1 MRSLIVGMS
10 VAVVAATAHAVSYTW
25 PADTSGGL
33 RFEGD
38 TYAVSQTSGS
48 ISNGGTIVITNATV
62 DAWTADA
69 NRVAFANGNSGTV
82 NIDAGGIL
90 RVYSCVNDGIIN
102 LNPGGTLVLEKFTK
116 PSSGS
121 GRINANGGRIV
132 FRNVSKPTTYCW
144 FEDYSQYPSG
154 WCISVLEGGLVVSNV
169 VGSVDGHMPPIK
181 SGTLSDGGVTYE
193 GVGTISLY
201 DNDHTFN
208 GGVHICKS
216 GVFRPYGDNCFGNVP
231 ENAMDNIFWNGSGS
245 MLGSIEI
252 ARNRSIA
259 IASGATFVAGS
270 TSSLRILGTIG
281 GDESTCVSAAA
292 TWNGALVL
300 SPGEGRTNRVGRLQ
314 VDGHIVVESGATVV
328 CTNPASSSE
337 NPSYSVV
344 GIQGNNTSTSYSDHK
359 GVFEVSG
366 GELRSEGSGYVPV
379 KNYGQLIVSGG
390 LCDFWTIRPQ
400 SILNGYS
407 TPGRTI
413 VKDGGEL
420 RCYTFRLTQCAAGG
434 DGGEIPTQLWLGT
447 NGVVKCRDFA
457 VGNSSHACRVDF
469 DGGVMKGAGNG
480 NVADFLGKSAEEWP
494 YVPVY
499 VHEGGAAFDSNG
511 YNIGCH
517 LALRSAA
524 TADGGL
530 TKKGDGTLTVSKAN
544 TYNGPT
550 RVLGGTIVFSASGGF
565 TGGDVE
571 IDGEMLAVRSASS
584 ACITVPSLAFNS
596 GSKIRILVPNGFD
609 VSRLKAWHK
618 IVGSSAVISGDL
630 PSVEVVDAKTRA
642 PVTCSANVRLDDGG
656 KSISIKATDKGLA
669 IIYR

>member
-1 MRSLIVGMS
+1 MRSLIIGMS
-10 VAVVAATAHAVSYTW
+10 AAVVAATVNAVSYTW

-38 TYAVSQTSGS
+38 TYAVSQTSGT
-48 ISNGGTIVITNATV
+48 ISNVGTITITNATV
-62 DAWTADA
+62 DAWTANE
-69 NRVAFANGNSGTV
+69 NRVAFANGTSGTV

-116 PSSGS
+116 PSSGT

-132 FRNVSKPTTYCW
+132 FNNVSKPATYFW
-144 FEDYSQYPSG
+144 FEDHSQYPSG
-154 WCISVLEGGLVVSNV
+154 WCINVLGGGLVISNV
-169 VGSVDGHMPPIK
+169 VGNADGHMPPIK

-216 GVFRPYGDNCFGNVP
+216 GVFRPFGDNCFGNVP
-231 ENAMDNIFWNGSGS
+231 EGAMDNIFWNGSGS
-245 MLGSIEI
+245 MLGAIEI

-270 TSSLRILGTIG
+270 TSSMRILGTIG
-281 GDESTCVSAAA
+281 GDESTCVSASG

-314 VDGHIVVESGATVV
+314 TDGRLVLESGTTVV
-328 CTNPASSSE
+328 NAQP
-337 NPSYSVV
+337 PSGNTDSAKSVV
-344 GIQGNNTSTSYSDHK
+344 GIAGTGSSYSDLK
-359 GVFEVSG
+359 GVFEVKG
-366 GELRSEGSGYVPV
+366 GELRSEGTGYVPIT
-379 KNYGQLIVSGG
+379 KYGQLIVSGG
-390 LCDFWTIRPQ
+390 LCDFLTINPQ

-447 NGVVKCRDFA
+447 NGVVKCREFA

-494 YVPVY
+494 YVFVY

-630 PSVEVVDAKTRA
+630 PSVEVVDAETRA
-642 PVTCSANVRLDDGG
+642 PVTCSANIRLDDGG
-656 KSISIKATDKGLA
+656 KSISIKATDKGLT